1 MCYFEIYILGWLHQN
16 NQRVYYLRSI
26 TFLMVRTPK
35 IYSLSKFI
43 EYNMLLL
50 IIIIT
55 LCNRSLEIIFP
66 FNGNF
71 LPFI

>member
-1 MCYFEIYILGWLHQN
+1 M
-16 NQRVYYLRSI
+16 YYLRSVI
-26 TFLMVRTPK
+26 FLMVRTLK